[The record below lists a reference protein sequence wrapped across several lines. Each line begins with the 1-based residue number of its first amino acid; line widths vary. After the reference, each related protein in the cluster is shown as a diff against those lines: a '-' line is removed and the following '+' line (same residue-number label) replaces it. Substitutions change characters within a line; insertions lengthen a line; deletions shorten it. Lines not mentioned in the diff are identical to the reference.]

1 LASLKNKTKSSS
13 SPLGRSGGVYKKWIT
28 DLKQNISNVR
38 LQTSLQVNANM
49 LLVYWYIGKEISEKV
64 EQEKWGAKV
73 IERLAKDLQ
82 KAFPDTKG
90 FSYRNLKY
98 MRQFA
103 EIYSDLSIGQAVS
116 AQLENSTKP
125 LSLKGFKDNK
135 ITQAPLTQI
144 GQIIQS
150 EFGQAVLAQISW
162 AHHVILMDKVSN
174 TEEKL
179 WYINQTVLNK
189 WSSRVLL
196 YQISTDLYHRQAKT
210 KKTNNFH
217 LTLPKEQSDLANQI
231 LKDPYNFDFLQISA
245 DVSERELETELTNH
259 IQKFLLELGA
269 GFAYVGRQFKL
280 KLGRK
285 EYFLD
290 LLFYHLHLRSF
301 IVIELKMGE
310 FEPEFAGKMNAY
322 LNALNKEYKKPH
334 DNPSIGI
341 ILCNSKDEIE
351 VEYALQG
358 LQHPIGVSE
367 YKTMHSL
374 PKNLRDKLPSV
385 KQLKDAVK
393 EFNALYKKQTDKTK
407 KK

>member
-1 LASLKNKTKSSS
+1 MTPNKQYKSWLAE
-13 SPLGRSGGVYKKWIT
+13 
-28 DLKQNISNVR
+28 LKQNISTVR

-49 LLVYWYIGKEISEKV
+49 LMVYWYVGKQILEK
-64 EQEKWGAKV
+64 QEVHGWGSGV
-73 IERLAKDLQ
+73 IKQLAVDLR
-82 KAFPDTKG
+82 KSFPDTKG
-90 FSYRNLKY
+90 FSERNLVY

-103 EIYSDLSIGQAVS
+103 AEYSNVLITQTVS
-116 AQLENSTKP
+116 AQ
-125 LSLKGFKDNK
+125 
-135 ITQAPLTQI
+135 
-144 GQIIQS
+144 IQS
-150 EFGQAVLAQISW
+150 SSLFKISW
-162 AHHVILMDKVSN
+162 SHHTLLLDKI
-174 TEEKL
+174 EDLEARL
-179 WYINQTVLNK
+179 WYIEQSIQNG
-189 WSSRVLL
+189 WSVRVLD
-196 YQISTDLYHRQAKT
+196 YQISTHLYQRQHKK
-210 KKTNNFH
+210 KKTTNFH
-217 LTLPKEQSDLANQI
+217 LTLPKEQSDLASQI
-231 LKDPYNFDFLQISA
+231 LNDPYNFEFLQIGQ
-245 DVSERELETELTNH
+245 DVSERELETQLTNH
-259 IQKFLLELGA
+259 IQQFLLELGA

-322 LNALNKEYKKPH
+322 LNTLNKDYKNAS

-341 ILCNSKDEIE
+341 ILCNSKDEVE

-358 LQHPIGVSE
+358 LPHPIGVSQ

-393 EFNALYKKQTDKTK
+393 EFNQLQKKHLAKAK
-407 KK
+407 SKR

>member
-1 LASLKNKTKSSS
+1 MKLTKS
-13 SPLGRSGGVYKKWIT
+13 YKSWLT
-28 DLKQNISNVR
+28 ELKQNINQVR
-38 LQTSLQVNANM
+38 LQTSMQVNANM
-49 LLVYWYIGKEISEKV
+49 LLVYWYIGKQILEK
-64 EQEKWGAKV
+64 QELHGWGAKV
-73 IERLAKDLQ
+73 VEVLAQDLQ

-90 FSYRNLKY
+90 FSVRNLKY
-98 MRQFA
+98 MRRFV
-103 EIYSDLSIGQAVS
+103 ELYSPTLEVYSLPKNKKTSIVQTLS
-116 AQLENSTKP
+116 AQLGNS
-125 LSLKGFKDNK
+125 SLFN
-135 ITQAPLTQI
+135 
-144 GQIIQS
+144 
-150 EFGQAVLAQISW
+150 ISW
-162 AHHVILMDKVSN
+162 SHHVLLMDKAGD
-174 TEEKL
+174 TEERL
-179 WYINQTVLNK
+179 WYIKQSIENG
-189 WSSRVLL
+189 WSVRVLD
-196 YQISTDLYHRQAKT
+196 YQISTSLYKRQH
-210 KKTNNFH
+210 KKQKSTNFH

-231 LKDPYNFDFLQISA
+231 LKDPYNSEFLQISK
-245 DVSERELETELTNH
+245 DTSERELEIHLTNH
-259 IQKFLLELGA
+259 IQQFLLELGA

-290 LLFYHLHLRSF
+290 LLFYHLHLRCF

-367 YKTMHSL
+367 YKTIHAL

-385 KQLKDAVK
+385 KQLKDAIK
-393 EFNALYKKQTDKTK
+393 EFNRQQKSNISKSKRT
-407 KK
+407 

>member
-1 LASLKNKTKSSS
+1 MKLTKS
-13 SPLGRSGGVYKKWIT
+13 YKSWLT
-28 DLKQNISNVR
+28 ELKQNINQVR
-38 LQTSLQVNANM
+38 LQTSMQVNANM
-49 LLVYWYIGKEISEKV
+49 LLVYWYIGKQILEK
-64 EQEKWGAKV
+64 QELHGWGAKV
-73 IERLAKDLQ
+73 VEVLAQDLQ

-90 FSYRNLKY
+90 FSVRNLKY
-98 MRQFA
+98 MRRFV
-103 EIYSDLSIGQAVS
+103 ELYSPTLEVYSLPKNKKTSIVQTLS
-116 AQLENSTKP
+116 AQLENSNAN
-125 LSLKGFKDNK
+125 LNVQ
-135 ITQAPLTQI
+135 TQSAQI
-144 GQIIQS
+144 GNS
-150 EFGQAVLAQISW
+150 SLFNISW
-162 AHHVILMDKVSN
+162 SHHVLLMDKAGD
-174 TEEKL
+174 TEERL
-179 WYINQTVLNK
+179 WYIKQSIENG
-189 WSSRVLL
+189 WSVRVLD
-196 YQISTDLYHRQAKT
+196 YQISTSLYKRQH
-210 KKTNNFH
+210 KKQKSTNFH

-231 LKDPYNFDFLQISA
+231 LKDPYNFEFLQISK
-245 DVSERELETELTNH
+245 DTTERELEIHLTNH
-259 IQKFLLELGA
+259 IQQFLLELGA

-290 LLFYHLHLRSF
+290 LLFYHLHLGCF

-367 YKTMHSL
+367 YKTIHAL

-385 KQLKDAVK
+385 KQLKDAIK
-393 EFNALYKKQTDKTK
+393 EFNRQQKSNISKSKRT
-407 KK
+407 

>member
-1 LASLKNKTKSSS
+1 MKLTKS
-13 SPLGRSGGVYKKWIT
+13 YKSWLT
-28 DLKQNISNVR
+28 ELKQNISQVR
-38 LQTSLQVNANM
+38 LQTSMQVNANM
-49 LLVYWYIGKEISEKV
+49 LLVYWYIGKQILEK
-64 EQEKWGAKV
+64 QELHGWGAKV
-73 IERLAKDLQ
+73 VEVLAQDLQ

-90 FSYRNLKY
+90 FSVRNLKY
-98 MRQFA
+98 MRRFV
-103 EIYSDLSIGQAVS
+103 ELYSPTLEVYSLPKNKKTSIVQTVS
-116 AQLENSTKP
+116 AQLENSSANLIVQT
-125 LSLKGFKDNK
+125 LS
-135 ITQAPLTQI
+135 
-144 GQIIQS
+144 
-150 EFGQAVLAQISW
+150 AQLGNSSLFNISW
-162 AHHVILMDKVSN
+162 SHHVLLMDKAGD
-174 TEEKL
+174 TEERL
-179 WYINQTVLNK
+179 WYIKQSIENG
-189 WSSRVLL
+189 WSVRVLD
-196 YQISTDLYHRQAKT
+196 YQISTSLYKRQH
-210 KKTNNFH
+210 KKQKSTNFH

-231 LKDPYNFDFLQISA
+231 LKDPYNFEFLQISK
-245 DVSERELETELTNH
+245 DTTERELEIHLTNH
-259 IQKFLLELGA
+259 IQQFLLELGA

-290 LLFYHLHLRSF
+290 LLFYHLHLRCF

-367 YKTMHSL
+367 YKTIHAL

-385 KQLKDAVK
+385 KQLKDAIK
-393 EFNALYKKQTDKTK
+393 EFNRQQKSNISKSKRT
-407 KK
+407 

>member
-1 LASLKNKTKSSS
+1 MKLTKS
-13 SPLGRSGGVYKKWIT
+13 YKSWLT
-28 DLKQNISNVR
+28 ELKQNISQVR
-38 LQTSLQVNANM
+38 LQTSMQVNANM
-49 LLVYWYIGKEISEKV
+49 LLVYWYIGKQILEK
-64 EQEKWGAKV
+64 QELHGWGAKV
-73 IERLAKDLQ
+73 VEVLAQDLQ

-90 FSYRNLKY
+90 FSVRNLKY
-98 MRQFA
+98 MRRFV
-103 EIYSDLSIGQAVS
+103 ELYSPTLEVYSLPKNKKTSIVQTVS
-116 AQLENSTKP
+116 AQLENSSTNLIVQT
-125 LSLKGFKDNK
+125 LS
-135 ITQAPLTQI
+135 
-144 GQIIQS
+144 
-150 EFGQAVLAQISW
+150 AQLGNSSLFNISW
-162 AHHVILMDKVSN
+162 SHHVLLMDKAGD
-174 TEEKL
+174 TEERL
-179 WYINQTVLNK
+179 WYIKQSIENG
-189 WSSRVLL
+189 WSVRVLD
-196 YQISTDLYHRQAKT
+196 YQISTSLYKRQH
-210 KKTNNFH
+210 KKQKSTNFH

-231 LKDPYNFDFLQISA
+231 LKDPYNFDFLQISK
-245 DVSERELETELTNH
+245 DTTERELEIHLTNH
-259 IQKFLLELGA
+259 IQQFLLELGA

-290 LLFYHLHLRSF
+290 LLFYHLHLRCF

-367 YKTMHSL
+367 YKTIHAL

-385 KQLKDAVK
+385 KQLKDAIK
-393 EFNALYKKQTDKTK
+393 EFNRQQKSNISKSKRT
-407 KK
+407 

>member
-1 LASLKNKTKSSS
+1 MKLTKS
-13 SPLGRSGGVYKKWIT
+13 YKSWLT
-28 DLKQNISNVR
+28 ELKQNINQVR
-38 LQTSLQVNANM
+38 LQTSMQVNANM
-49 LLVYWYIGKEISEKV
+49 LLVYWYIGKQILEK
-64 EQEKWGAKV
+64 QELHGWGAKV
-73 IERLAKDLQ
+73 VEVLAQDLQ

-90 FSYRNLKY
+90 FSVRNLKY
-98 MRQFA
+98 MRRFV
-103 EIYSDLSIGQAVS
+103 ELYSPTLEVYSLPKNKKTSIVQTLS
-116 AQLENSTKP
+116 AQLENSNANLIVQT
-125 LSLKGFKDNK
+125 LS
-135 ITQAPLTQI
+135 
-144 GQIIQS
+144 
-150 EFGQAVLAQISW
+150 AQLGNSSLFNISW
-162 AHHVILMDKVSN
+162 SHHVLLMDKAGD
-174 TEEKL
+174 TEERL
-179 WYINQTVLNK
+179 WYIKQSIENG
-189 WSSRVLL
+189 WSVRVLD
-196 YQISTDLYHRQAKT
+196 YQISTSLYKRQH
-210 KKTNNFH
+210 KKQKSTNFH

-231 LKDPYNFDFLQISA
+231 LKDPYNFEFLQISK
-245 DVSERELETELTNH
+245 DTTERELEIHLTNH
-259 IQKFLLELGA
+259 IQQFLLELGA

-290 LLFYHLHLRSF
+290 LLFYHLHLRCF

-367 YKTMHSL
+367 YKTIHAL

-385 KQLKDAVK
+385 KQLKDAIK
-393 EFNALYKKQTDKTK
+393 EFNRQQKSNISKSKRT
-407 KK
+407 

>member
-1 LASLKNKTKSSS
+1 
-13 SPLGRSGGVYKKWIT
+13 
-28 DLKQNISNVR
+28 
-38 LQTSLQVNANM
+38 
-49 LLVYWYIGKEISEKV
+49 
-64 EQEKWGAKV
+64 
-73 IERLAKDLQ
+73 
-82 KAFPDTKG
+82 
-90 FSYRNLKY
+90 
-98 MRQFA
+98 
-103 EIYSDLSIGQAVS
+103 
-116 AQLENSTKP
+116 
-125 LSLKGFKDNK
+125 
-135 ITQAPLTQI
+135 
-144 GQIIQS
+144 
-150 EFGQAVLAQISW
+150 
-162 AHHVILMDKVSN
+162 MDKVSN

-393 EFNALYKKQTDKTK
+393 EFNALHKKQTDKTK

>member
-1 LASLKNKTKSSS
+1 MKLTKS
-13 SPLGRSGGVYKKWIT
+13 YKSWLT
-28 DLKQNISNVR
+28 ELKQNISQVR
-38 LQTSLQVNANM
+38 LQTSMQVNANM
-49 LLVYWYIGKEISEKV
+49 LLVYWYIGKQILEK
-64 EQEKWGAKV
+64 QELHGWGAKV
-73 IERLAKDLQ
+73 VEVLAQDLQ

-90 FSYRNLKY
+90 FSVRNLKY
-98 MRQFA
+98 MRRFV
-103 EIYSDLSIGQAVS
+103 ELYSPTLEVYSLPKNKKTSIVQTLS
-116 AQLENSTKP
+116 AQLENSNANLIVQT
-125 LSLKGFKDNK
+125 LS
-135 ITQAPLTQI
+135 
-144 GQIIQS
+144 
-150 EFGQAVLAQISW
+150 AQLGNSSLFNISW
-162 AHHVILMDKVSN
+162 SHHVLLMDKAGD
-174 TEEKL
+174 TEERL
-179 WYINQTVLNK
+179 WYIKQSIENG
-189 WSSRVLL
+189 WSVRVLD
-196 YQISTDLYHRQAKT
+196 YQISTSLYKRQH
-210 KKTNNFH
+210 KKQKSTNFH

-231 LKDPYNFDFLQISA
+231 LKDPYNFEFLQISK
-245 DVSERELETELTNH
+245 DTTERELEIHLTNH
-259 IQKFLLELGA
+259 IQQFLLELGA

-290 LLFYHLHLRSF
+290 LLFYHLHLRCF

-367 YKTMHSL
+367 YKTIHAL

-385 KQLKDAVK
+385 KQLKDAIK
-393 EFNALYKKQTDKTK
+393 EFNRQQKSNISKSKRT
-407 KK
+407 

>member
-1 LASLKNKTKSSS
+1 MKLSKQYKSWLAE
-13 SPLGRSGGVYKKWIT
+13 
-28 DLKQNISNVR
+28 LKQNIGTVR
-38 LQTSLQVNANM
+38 LQTTLQVNANM
-49 LLVYWYIGKEISEKV
+49 LMVYWYIGKQLSDKV
-64 EQEKWGAKV
+64 EKEKWGAKV
-73 IERLAKDLQ
+73 IEQLAKDLQ

-103 EIYSDLSIGQAVS
+103 EVYSSISIGQTLSAQLGEAPLIVKQNTKKQIGQLSLAQLNKDEEMQFGQTVS
-116 AQLENSTKP
+116 AQIQGNS
-125 LSLKGFKDNK
+125 LFK
-135 ITQAPLTQI
+135 
-144 GQIIQS
+144 
-150 EFGQAVLAQISW
+150 ISW
-162 AHHVILMDKVSN
+162 SHHTLLLDKVEDL
-174 TEEKL
+174 EERI
-179 WYINQTVLNK
+179 WYIKQAIENG
-189 WSSRVLL
+189 WSVRVLD
-196 YQISTDLYHRQAKT
+196 YQISTNLYQRQHKK

-231 LKDPYNFDFLQISA
+231 LKDPYNFEFLQIGQ
-245 DVSERELETELTNH
+245 DVSERELETQLTNH
-259 IQKFLLELGA
+259 IQQFLLELGT

-290 LLFYHLHLRSF
+290 LLFYHLRLRSF

-322 LNALNKEYKKPH
+322 LNALNKDYKNAS

-367 YKTMHSL
+367 YKTMPSL

-393 EFNALYKKQTDKTK
+393 EFNQQQKKYLAKAK
-407 KK
+407 SKR

>member
-1 LASLKNKTKSSS
+1 MKLTKS
-13 SPLGRSGGVYKKWIT
+13 YKSWLT
-28 DLKQNISNVR
+28 ELKQNISQVR
-38 LQTSLQVNANM
+38 LQTSMQVNANM
-49 LLVYWYIGKEISEKV
+49 LLMYWYIGKQILEK
-64 EQEKWGAKV
+64 QELHGWGAKV
-73 IERLAKDLQ
+73 VEVLAQDLQ

-90 FSYRNLKY
+90 FSVRNLKY
-98 MRQFA
+98 MRRFV
-103 EIYSDLSIGQAVS
+103 ELYSPTLEVYSLPKNKKTSIVQTLS
-116 AQLENSTKP
+116 AQLENSNANLIVQT
-125 LSLKGFKDNK
+125 LS
-135 ITQAPLTQI
+135 
-144 GQIIQS
+144 
-150 EFGQAVLAQISW
+150 AQLGNSSLFNISW
-162 AHHVILMDKVSN
+162 SHHVLLMDKAGD
-174 TEEKL
+174 TEERL
-179 WYINQTVLNK
+179 WYIKQSIENG
-189 WSSRVLL
+189 WSVRVLD
-196 YQISTDLYHRQAKT
+196 YQISTSLYKRQH
-210 KKTNNFH
+210 KKQKSTNFH

-231 LKDPYNFDFLQISA
+231 LKDPYNFDFLQISK
-245 DVSERELETELTNH
+245 DTTERELEIHLTNH
-259 IQKFLLELGA
+259 IQQFLLELGA

-290 LLFYHLHLRSF
+290 LLFYHLHLRCF

-367 YKTMHSL
+367 YKTIHAL

-385 KQLKDAVK
+385 KQLKDAIK
-393 EFNALYKKQTDKTK
+393 EFNRQQKSNISKSKRT
-407 KK
+407 

>member
-1 LASLKNKTKSSS
+1 MELKLTKQYKSWLAE
-13 SPLGRSGGVYKKWIT
+13 
-28 DLKQNISNVR
+28 LKQNISTVR
-38 LQTSLQVNANM
+38 LQTSIQVNANM
-49 LLVYWYIGKEISEKV
+49 LMVYWYIGRQLSEKV
-64 EQEKWGAKV
+64 AQEKWGAKV
-73 IERLAKDLQ
+73 IEQLAKDLQ
-82 KAFPDTKG
+82 KAFPETKG

-103 EIYSDLSIGQAVS
+103 EAYSSIPIGQTPS
-116 AQLENSTKP
+116 AQLKQELAIQQNKNSKKP
-125 LSLKGFKDNK
+125 
-135 ITQAPLTQI
+135 I
-144 GQIIQS
+144 GQSLIAQLATPEKIP
-150 EFGQAVLAQISW
+150 FGQSLIAQISW
-162 AHHVILMDKVSN
+162 THHLVLMNKITD
-174 TEEKL
+174 ERERL
-179 WYINQTVLNK
+179 WYIEQSIENG
-189 WSSRVLL
+189 WSVRVLD
-196 YQISTDLYHRQAKT
+196 YQIGTNLYLRQHKK
-210 KKTNNFH
+210 KKTSNFH
-217 LTLPKEQSDLANQI
+217 LTLPKEQSDLANQM
-231 LKDPYNFDFLQISA
+231 LKDPYNFEFLQIGK
-245 DVSERELETELTNH
+245 DVSERELETHLTNH
-259 IQKFLLELGA
+259 IQQFLLELGA

-280 KLGRK
+280 KFGRK

-322 LNALNKEYKKPH
+322 LNALNKDYKNPS

-393 EFNALYKKQTDKTK
+393 EFNTLHQKQIKGTK

>member
-1 LASLKNKTKSSS
+1 
-13 SPLGRSGGVYKKWIT
+13 
-28 DLKQNISNVR
+28 
-38 LQTSLQVNANM
+38 
-49 LLVYWYIGKEISEKV
+49 
-64 EQEKWGAKV
+64 
-73 IERLAKDLQ
+73 
-82 KAFPDTKG
+82 
-90 FSYRNLKY
+90 

-103 EIYSDLSIGQAVS
+103 EVYSSISIGQTLSAQLGEAPLIVKQNTKKQIGQLSLAQLNKDEEMQFGQTVS
-116 AQLENSTKP
+116 AQIQGNS
-125 LSLKGFKDNK
+125 LFK
-135 ITQAPLTQI
+135 
-144 GQIIQS
+144 
-150 EFGQAVLAQISW
+150 ISW
-162 AHHVILMDKVSN
+162 SHHTLLLDKVEDL
-174 TEEKL
+174 EERI
-179 WYINQTVLNK
+179 WYIKQAIENG
-189 WSSRVLL
+189 WSVRVLD
-196 YQISTDLYHRQAKT
+196 YQISTNLYQRQHKK

-231 LKDPYNFDFLQISA
+231 LKDPYNFEFLQIGQ
-245 DVSERELETELTNH
+245 DVSERELETQLTNH
-259 IQKFLLELGA
+259 IQQFLLELGT

-290 LLFYHLHLRSF
+290 LLFYHLRLRSF

-322 LNALNKEYKKPH
+322 LNALNKDYKNAS

-367 YKTMHSL
+367 YKTMPSL

-393 EFNALYKKQTDKTK
+393 EFNQQQKKYLAKAK
-407 KK
+407 SKR

>member
-1 LASLKNKTKSSS
+1 MKLIKPYKSWLAE
-13 SPLGRSGGVYKKWIT
+13 
-28 DLKQNISNVR
+28 LKQNIGHVR
-38 LQTSLQVNANM
+38 MQTSLQVNANM
-49 LLVYWYIGKEISEKV
+49 LLVYWYIGKQIAQKIDTEG
-64 EQEKWGAKV
+64 WGAKV
-73 IERLAKDLQ
+73 IEQLAKDLQ

-90 FSYRNLKY
+90 FSVRNLHY
-98 MRQFA
+98 MQRFA
-103 EIYSDLSIGQAVS
+103 KMYPETEFVQTVS
-116 AQLENSTKP
+116 AQIDDAPKKRKKNNEIAIVQTLSAQLQSMSLFKISWSHHTLLLDKFLSPEERLWYVEKTVENGWSVR
-125 LSLKGFKDNK
+125 
-135 ITQAPLTQI
+135 
-144 GQIIQS
+144 
-150 EFGQAVLAQISW
+150 VLAHQISS
-162 AHHVILMDKVSN
+162 D
-174 TEEKL
+174 
-179 WYINQTVLNK
+179 
-189 WSSRVLL
+189 L
-196 YQISTDLYHRQAKT
+196 YQRQHKK

-231 LKDPYNFDFLQISA
+231 LKDPYNFDFLQIRS

-358 LQHPIGVSE
+358 LQRPIGVSE
-367 YKTMHSL
+367 YQTMHTL

-385 KQLKDAVK
+385 KQLRDAVK
-393 EFNALYKKQTDKTK
+393 DFNTRMKKSIPSKTK
-407 KK
+407 RKK

>member
-1 LASLKNKTKSSS
+1 MKLTKS
-13 SPLGRSGGVYKKWIT
+13 YKSWLT
-28 DLKQNISNVR
+28 ELKQNISQVR
-38 LQTSLQVNANM
+38 LQTSMQVNANM
-49 LLVYWYIGKEISEKV
+49 LLVYWYIGKQILEK
-64 EQEKWGAKV
+64 QELHGWGAKV
-73 IERLAKDLQ
+73 VEVLAQDLQ

-90 FSYRNLKY
+90 FSVRNLKY
-98 MRQFA
+98 MRRFV
-103 EIYSDLSIGQAVS
+103 ELYSPTLEVYSLPKNKKTSIVQTVS
-116 AQLENSTKP
+116 AQLENSSANLIVQT
-125 LSLKGFKDNK
+125 LS
-135 ITQAPLTQI
+135 
-144 GQIIQS
+144 
-150 EFGQAVLAQISW
+150 AQLGNSSLFNISW
-162 AHHVILMDKVSN
+162 SHHVLLMDKAGD
-174 TEEKL
+174 TEERL
-179 WYINQTVLNK
+179 WYIKQSIENG
-189 WSSRVLL
+189 WSVRVLD
-196 YQISTDLYHRQAKT
+196 YQISTSLYKRQH
-210 KKTNNFH
+210 KKQKSTNFH

-231 LKDPYNFDFLQISA
+231 LKDPYNFDFLQISK
-245 DVSERELETELTNH
+245 DTTERELEIHLTNH
-259 IQKFLLELGA
+259 IQQFLLELGA

-290 LLFYHLHLRSF
+290 LLFYHLHLRCF

-367 YKTMHSL
+367 YKTIHAL

-385 KQLKDAVK
+385 KQLKDAIK
-393 EFNALYKKQTDKTK
+393 EFNRQQKSNISKSKRT
-407 KK
+407 

>member
-1 LASLKNKTKSSS
+1 MKLTKS
-13 SPLGRSGGVYKKWIT
+13 YKSWLT
-28 DLKQNISNVR
+28 ELKQNISQVR
-38 LQTSLQVNANM
+38 LQTSMQVNANM
-49 LLVYWYIGKEISEKV
+49 LLVYWYIGKQILEK
-64 EQEKWGAKV
+64 QELHGWGAKV
-73 IERLAKDLQ
+73 VEVLAQDLQ

-90 FSYRNLKY
+90 FSVRNLKY
-98 MRQFA
+98 MRRFV
-103 EIYSDLSIGQAVS
+103 ELYSPTLEVYSLPKNKKTSIVQTVS
-116 AQLENSTKP
+116 AQLENSNANLIVQT
-125 LSLKGFKDNK
+125 LS
-135 ITQAPLTQI
+135 
-144 GQIIQS
+144 
-150 EFGQAVLAQISW
+150 AQLGNSSLFNISW
-162 AHHVILMDKVSN
+162 SHHVLLMDKAGD
-174 TEEKL
+174 TEERL
-179 WYINQTVLNK
+179 WYIKQSIENG
-189 WSSRVLL
+189 WSVRVLD
-196 YQISTDLYHRQAKT
+196 YQISTSLYKRQH
-210 KKTNNFH
+210 KKQKSTNFH

-231 LKDPYNFDFLQISA
+231 LKDPYNFDFLQISK
-245 DVSERELETELTNH
+245 DTTERELEIHLTNH
-259 IQKFLLELGA
+259 IQQFLLELGA

-290 LLFYHLHLRSF
+290 LLFYHLHLRCF

-367 YKTMHSL
+367 YKTIHAL

-385 KQLKDAVK
+385 KQLKDAIK
-393 EFNALYKKQTDKTK
+393 EFNRQQKSNISKSKRN
-407 KK
+407 

>member
-1 LASLKNKTKSSS
+1 MKLTKS
-13 SPLGRSGGVYKKWIT
+13 YKSWLT
-28 DLKQNISNVR
+28 ELKQNINQVR
-38 LQTSLQVNANM
+38 LQTSMQVNANM
-49 LLVYWYIGKEISEKV
+49 LLVYWYIGKQILEK
-64 EQEKWGAKV
+64 QELHGWGAKV
-73 IERLAKDLQ
+73 VEVLAQDLQ

-90 FSYRNLKY
+90 FSVRNLKY
-98 MRQFA
+98 MRRFV
-103 EIYSDLSIGQAVS
+103 ELYSPTLEVYSLPKNKKTSIVQTLS
-116 AQLENSTKP
+116 AQLENSNANLIVQT
-125 LSLKGFKDNK
+125 LS
-135 ITQAPLTQI
+135 
-144 GQIIQS
+144 
-150 EFGQAVLAQISW
+150 AQLGNSSLFNISW
-162 AHHVILMDKVSN
+162 SHHVLLMDKAGD
-174 TEEKL
+174 TEERL
-179 WYINQTVLNK
+179 WYIKQSIENG
-189 WSSRVLL
+189 WSVRVLD
-196 YQISTDLYHRQAKT
+196 YQISTSLYKRQH
-210 KKTNNFH
+210 KKQKSTNFH

-231 LKDPYNFDFLQISA
+231 LKDPYNSEFLQISK
-245 DVSERELETELTNH
+245 DTSERELEIHLTNH
-259 IQKFLLELGA
+259 IQQFLLELGA

-290 LLFYHLHLRSF
+290 LLFYHLHLRCF

-367 YKTMHSL
+367 YKTIHAL

-385 KQLKDAVK
+385 KQLKDAIK
-393 EFNALYKKQTDKTK
+393 EFNRQQKSNISKSKRT
-407 KK
+407 

>member
-1 LASLKNKTKSSS
+1 MKLTKS
-13 SPLGRSGGVYKKWIT
+13 YKSWLT
-28 DLKQNISNVR
+28 ELKQNISQVR
-38 LQTSLQVNANM
+38 LQTSMQVNANM
-49 LLVYWYIGKEISEKV
+49 LLVYWYIGKQILEK
-64 EQEKWGAKV
+64 QELHGWGAKV
-73 IERLAKDLQ
+73 VEVLAQDLQ

-90 FSYRNLKY
+90 FSVRNLKY
-98 MRQFA
+98 MRRFV
-103 EIYSDLSIGQAVS
+103 ELYSPTLEVYSLPKNKKTSIVQTVS
-116 AQLENSTKP
+116 AQLENSSTNLIVQT
-125 LSLKGFKDNK
+125 LS
-135 ITQAPLTQI
+135 
-144 GQIIQS
+144 
-150 EFGQAVLAQISW
+150 AQLGNSSLFNISW
-162 AHHVILMDKVSN
+162 SHHVLLMDKAGD
-174 TEEKL
+174 TEERL
-179 WYINQTVLNK
+179 WYIKQSIENG
-189 WSSRVLL
+189 WSVRVLD
-196 YQISTDLYHRQAKT
+196 YQISTSLYKRQH
-210 KKTNNFH
+210 KKQKSTNFH

-231 LKDPYNFDFLQISA
+231 LKDPYNFEFLQISK
-245 DVSERELETELTNH
+245 DTTERELEIHLTNH
-259 IQKFLLELGA
+259 IQQFLLELGA

-290 LLFYHLHLRSF
+290 LLFYHLHLRCF

-367 YKTMHSL
+367 YKTIHAL

-385 KQLKDAVK
+385 KQLKDAIK
-393 EFNALYKKQTDKTK
+393 EFNRQQKSNISKSKRT
-407 KK
+407 